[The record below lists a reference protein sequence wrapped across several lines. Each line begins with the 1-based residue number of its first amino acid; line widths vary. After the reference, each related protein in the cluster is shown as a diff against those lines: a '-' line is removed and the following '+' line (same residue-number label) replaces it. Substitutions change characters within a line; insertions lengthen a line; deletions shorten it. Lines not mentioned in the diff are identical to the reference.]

1 MCVNQRSMTT
11 TEDRNM
17 SNKKPLIW
25 SDVAGHPVVV
35 CPNCEGKSEA
45 GSDNYYSLKSR
56 GICEA
61 CHRKEQSDVKDS

>member
-11 TEDRNM
+11 TEEKSM
-17 SNKKPLIW
+17 SDVHELNW

-45 GSDNYYSLKSR
+45 GSDNYYSLESR
-56 GICEA
+56 GICES
-61 CHRKEQSDVKDS
+61 CYRKEQSDVK

>member
-1 MCVNQRSMTT
+1 
-11 TEDRNM
+11 M

-45 GSDNYYSLKSR
+45 GSDNYYSLESR

-61 CHRKEQSDVKDS
+61 CYRKEQSDVKDS